1 MDFLKY
7 AKEKQEDFLT
17 DLNKLVE
24 IESVRDLS
32 TKKEKAPFGDNCR
45 KVLDVMLDMARAD
58 GFSTKDIDGYAG
70 VIEYGDNEETF
81 GVLGHLDVVP
91 LGEGWS
97 KEPLKVTYND
107 GYVFG
112 RGVMDDKGPALAGYY
127 ALKLIK
133 ELNIPLKKKV
143 MLIMGC
149 DEESGMECMKYYCKH
164 AQIPDM
170 GFVPDANFPCIYGE
184 KGGLHI
190 ELSSHDKTVLK
201 KMDAGQAPNIVIVKA
216 DAYVESMSEQQEA
229 LFRFYCQSNQIQGS
243 VERNEWVKIH
253 IDGQSSHAAWPYKGN
268 NAALHILN
276 FIGTAYND
284 SLCKDY
290 YSLLKDWMGQ
300 PVGIDMEGAYMSFLT
315 MSTGFVNFDEK
326 GSRVLIDIRYPNDTN
341 GDEITKKFEKAVSLK
356 TSNIKV
362 TNKSDSKPLF
372 VDPNSKLVTDL
383 MDVYRKYTNDTFH
396 GPMTIGG
403 GTYARHFEN
412 FVSYGPEKPWEEIE
426 TAQIVGGCHQADEGM
441 KLSSLIE
448 AIAIYADAI
457 VTLCS

>member
-149 DEESGMECMKYYCKH
+149 DEESGMEC
-164 AQIPDM
+164 I
-170 GFVPDANFPCIYGE
+170 VCIFA
-184 KGGLHI
+184 I
-190 ELSSHDKTVLK
+190 
-201 KMDAGQAPNIVIVKA
+201 NI
-216 DAYVESMSEQQEA
+216 
-229 LFRFYCQSNQIQGS
+229 
-243 VERNEWVKIH
+243 H
-253 IDGQSSHAAWPYKGN
+253 
-268 NAALHILN
+268 
-276 FIGTAYND
+276 
-284 SLCKDY
+284 
-290 YSLLKDWMGQ
+290 
-300 PVGIDMEGAYMSFLT
+300 
-315 MSTGFVNFDEK
+315 
-326 GSRVLIDIRYPNDTN
+326 
-341 GDEITKKFEKAVSLK
+341 
-356 TSNIKV
+356 
-362 TNKSDSKPLF
+362 
-372 VDPNSKLVTDL
+372 
-383 MDVYRKYTNDTFH
+383 
-396 GPMTIGG
+396 
-403 GTYARHFEN
+403 
-412 FVSYGPEKPWEEIE
+412 
-426 TAQIVGGCHQADEGM
+426 
-441 KLSSLIE
+441 
-448 AIAIYADAI
+448 
-457 VTLCS
+457 